1 ERKCTQCDHNCGSQH
16 VQISFSDGDMSHGT
30 PTDCRSGSTNS
41 TGSERSST
49 GIRRYRYAKQ
59 CPDGAHRGVMHR
71 RSGAVAKDKHD
82 PCGGIFSLKGSF
94 PNDDCWEQILLEQGR
109 IKRRLEEEK
118 EREIEQTEQVRRNLE
133 QKDREEEWV
142 PLQAGTLH
150 CDVRTGVRRGFVA
163 TLQRIP
169 SILPG
174 GCQKVLDSFG
184 WWHYLPKVG

>member
-1 ERKCTQCDHNCGSQH
+1 MEPQQTAALVRRTQRGLS
-16 VQISFSDGDMSHGT
+16 VQARAF
-30 PTDCRSGSTNS
+30 
-41 TGSERSST
+41 
-49 GIRRYRYAKQ
+49 
-59 CPDGAHRGVMHR
+59 GATAMPRNVRTEYYRGVMHR

-82 PCGGIFSLKGSF
+82 PCGGIFSLKGFF
-94 PNDDCWEQILLEQGR
+94 PNDECLEQILLEQGR

-184 WWHYLPKVG
+184 LWHYLPKVGQKIMTIVRRQKS

>member
-1 ERKCTQCDHNCGSQH
+1 
-16 VQISFSDGDMSHGT
+16 
-30 PTDCRSGSTNS
+30 
-41 TGSERSST
+41 
-49 GIRRYRYAKQ
+49 
-59 CPDGAHRGVMHR
+59 MHR

-142 PLQAGTLH
+142 RVCKPVLYTAMYERG
-150 CDVRTGVRRGFVA
+150 CDA
-163 TLQRIP
+163 ALLQR
-169 SILPG
+169 SKGYHRSCRGDAKKCLTHLDG
-174 GCQKVLDSFG
+174 GITCQKSARRS
-184 WWHYLPKVG
+184 